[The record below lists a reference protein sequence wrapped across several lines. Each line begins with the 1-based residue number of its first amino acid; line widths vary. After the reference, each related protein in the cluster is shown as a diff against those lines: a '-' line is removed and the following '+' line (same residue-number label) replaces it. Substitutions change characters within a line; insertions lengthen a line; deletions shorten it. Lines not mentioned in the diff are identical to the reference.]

1 MPVSG
6 SQSSTSRPGSYGQPT
21 SQPSSSTEGSNLG
34 SSAGSTICDPL
45 VDPLR
50 RHPFL
55 CTVYQ
60 SCVNGVWIDLPCP
73 PGLVWNDAYQSCD
86 WPESSNCIEVPIE
99 SQPSPNST
107 TIQSPTPTTVSSSS
121 NNPEISLKPTRPTT
135 TVSSTTQS
143 TTGPTT
149 RPRPTTTTTKR
160 PSTSTTQ
167 TAVIPPIVVNPIK
180 PGSGSS
186 VTNTGNSQLYH

>member
-1 MPVSG
+1 MTCDWKARVQCTVKETVEIDIDIESVDKPE
-6 SQSSTSRPGSYGQPT
+6 T
-21 SQPSSSTEGSNLG
+21 STETIQPPTTMEAITQPAI
-34 SSAGSTICDPL
+34 SSERPVLSQLT
-45 VDPLR
+45 
-50 RHPFL
+50 
-55 CTVYQ
+55 T
-60 SCVNGVWIDLPCP
+60 
-73 PGLVWNDAYQSCD
+73 
-86 WPESSNCIEVPIE
+86 ESS
-99 SQPSPNST
+99 
-107 TIQSPTPTTVSSSS
+107 TIQSELPTATPNQPTNPQTSSSS